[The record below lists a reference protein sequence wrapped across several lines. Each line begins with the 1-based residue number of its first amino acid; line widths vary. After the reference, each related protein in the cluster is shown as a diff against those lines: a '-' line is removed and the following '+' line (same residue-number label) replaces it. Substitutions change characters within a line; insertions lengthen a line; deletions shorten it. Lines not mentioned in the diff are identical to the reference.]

1 MDQATLEQLAAEGR
15 RRRRGERRELGE
27 LDLLRKQVAQA
38 KQERSRVLQGQRS
51 RLRLTTVGSKVAAQ
65 RTRLLQV
72 AALGPEQEEDVL
84 ARRKLARLGEQLA
97 SFRLAGVSAFSVGG
111 RPLDIGLRFDSTFAG
126 QMMDDKYYVI
136 LTADSNLSLSVY
148 RHSLPHFVPVLE
160 LASAFLPNDPAQ
172 FARRVSR
179 YVCALAQR
187 RILARRMEQEFA
199 GEATLA
205 NCSQAFDILTL
216 QGRLL
221 DGRVH
226 SIQLKF
232 ATVLDVLP
240 NQAVVTYLKSGGR
253 AQISEVKLDRVVEPS
268 IVLMDQYLD
277 YSLWVR
283 NVLEHEAAPTATT
296 NNNNEDGDED
306 NEEEA

>member
-1 MDQATLEQLAAEGR
+1 MDQAMLEQLAAEGQR
-15 RRRRGERRELGE
+15 KRREGGEDRKLGE

-38 KQERSRVLQGQRS
+38 KQERSRLLQGQTS
-51 RLRLTTVGSKVAAQ
+51 RLRLTTVGSKVMAQ
-65 RTRLLQV
+65 RSKLLLQM
-72 AALGPEQEEDVL
+72 AAPEDEDVL
-84 ARRKLARLGEQLA
+84 TRQKLAKLGEQLA

-126 QMMDDKYYVI
+126 QIMDDKYYVI
-136 LTADSNLSLSVY
+136 LTSDSNLSLSVY
-148 RHSLPHFVPVLE
+148 RHSLPHFVPVIE
-160 LASAFLPNDPAQ
+160 LAKVFLPNDPAQ

-187 RILARRMEQEFA
+187 RILAGRMEKEFD
-199 GEATLA
+199 GEAKLT
-205 NCSQAFDILTL
+205 NCSQAFDIITL

-221 DGRVH
+221 DGKVH

-240 NQAVVTYLKSGGR
+240 NQAVVTYLKKDGR

-283 NVLEHEAAPTATT
+283 NVLQHEVAPS
-296 NNNNEDGDED
+296 ND
-306 NEEEA
+306 NDEEEE